1 MTNLEFENLLQMK
14 KVFVKDN
21 VSLPSRGEAGIFD
34 LKSKTTN
41 DKFYLDVDRRGRIEF
56 SKFKIQN
63 RFAGNKLPLVR
74 IDIDS
79 APHMNPE
86 IIYIFLKK
94 WRMIQEIFHGHIV

>member
-74 IDIDS
+74 IDIDR
-79 APHMNPE
+79 E